1 MLNYCFALV
10 LRPYAA
16 GYKGKK
22 VIFRPLSTLRM
33 ALYAAYIKVKKMTF
47 IPLYPGFV

>member
-22 VIFRPLSTLRM
+22 VIFRSLRM
-33 ALYAAYIKVKKMTF
+33 ALYATYIKVKKMTF